1 MKNTILSITIVVLLL
16 VAVTMQFFSLAS
28 GGNSSNVSPE
38 KIRQLAAKL
47 EAEELYP
54 QAIEQYK
61 RFLDNPA
68 ISEDIRANI
77 LFRIGTIYL
86 DQMQN
91 YENALAAFI
100 QIGDLYPRSAVA
112 VDAEKRKLPCYE
124 GLKRGFDAQK
134 KLKQLTDLN
143 PDEEQGTGPVVAQ
156 IGDKKITLDQ
166 IEREIAAMPEPY
178 QKQFS
183 TPEAKLDF
191 VKSKLFEEL
200 LYDKALRKE
209 YNKDK
214 DVRKQVRDYEKGLLS
229 NKVYTEEVRNSITV
243 SPNDIDLYYKAHQTE
258 FVVPATAKIAHIQ
271 IENVTKAQEIR
282 KEIQDGLAFD
292 EAVKKYSQD
301 DKTKNNAGV
310 LGEISAKREFI
321 PGLGQTPE
329 IVSQLMKL
337 DKDAL
342 SEPMNNGATCHL
354 FKILEKNAEKQQT
367 MEEVKQR
374 VEMQVRQMKEK
385 EKRDALTE
393 ELLKSEKVKL
403 YEQTIMANSAAS
415 GPKQGKNDAVDKKES
430 LNRNEPADKKNS
442 ALKVQ

>member
-1 MKNTILSITIVVLLL
+1 MKNTVFSTIIVILLL
-16 VAVTMQFFSLAS
+16 IVITMQFFSLAS
-28 GGNSSNVSPE
+28 GGNGSNIAPE

-47 EAEELYP
+47 ESEELFP
-54 QAIEQYK
+54 QAVEQYK

-68 ISEDIRANI
+68 IPDDIRANI

-100 QIGDLYPRSAVA
+100 QIGDLYPRSSVA

-134 KLKQLTDLN
+134 KLKKLTDLN
-143 PDEEQGTGPVVAQ
+143 PEEEPGTGPVVAM

-166 IEREIAAMPEPY
+166 IDREIAAMPEPY

-183 TPEAKLDF
+183 TAEAKLEF
-191 VKSKLFEEL
+191 LKSKLFEDL

-214 DVRKQVRDYEKGLLS
+214 EVRKQVRDFEKNILS
-229 NKVYTEEVRNSITV
+229 GKVYTEEVRNSITV
-243 SPNDIDLYYKAHQTE
+243 SPNDIDLYYKAHQSE
-258 FVVPATAKIAHIQ
+258 FVIPAKEKIAQIQ
-271 IENVTKAQEIR
+271 VDNVTKASEIR
-282 KEIQDGLAFD
+282 KEIQNGLAFD
-292 EAVKKYSQD
+292 EAVKKYTLDEKS
-301 DKTKNNAGV
+301 KNTAGV
-310 LGEISAKREFI
+310 IGEINGKQNFI
-321 PGLGQTPE
+321 PGLGQSPE

-342 SEPMNNGATCHL
+342 SEPIENADVCYL
-354 FKILEKNAEKQQT
+354 FKVLEKTPEKQQT
-367 MEEVKQR
+367 QEEAKQR

-393 ELLKSEKVKL
+393 ELLKSEKVKI
-403 YEQTIMANSAAS
+403 YEQTIMANSGAPGQKQDGAS
-415 GPKQGKNDAVDKKES
+415 GQKPEGASGQKLNKNETVPKAK
-430 LNRNEPADKKNS
+430 
-442 ALKVQ
+442 